1 MSLHPITVMLSALA
15 AVAAA
20 FTGLWTTAFLRARR
34 QETGQDTRT
43 PGLPEILTGAFT
55 MFFDTLGIGSFALT
69 TAIFRALRMVP
80 DQLIPGTLNAGHSLG
95 SILQAFI
102 YTAIIPVD
110 AATLILTVLSST
122 LGAWLGAGI
131 VSAWPKR
138 RIQRGMGTALLA
150 AAFLMLLG
158 QLKWLPSGG
167 TEIGLGGWRLLLAV
181 TGNFLLGALM
191 TLGIGLFAPCMI
203 LLSFLGMSP
212 KAIFPI
218 MMTSCAFLMP
228 IGGLRF
234 IRAGGYSPRVALGLT
249 LGGIPAVLVAAF
261 LVRELPLDAL
271 RWIVV
276 GVVVYTGIMLHWA
289 ARPPLETL
297 AGSPAE

>member
-1 MSLHPITVMLSALA
+1 MNWHPITLMLWTLGG
-15 AVAAA
+15 VGTV
-20 FTGLWTTAFLRARR
+20 FTGLWAAVLVRRR
-34 QETGQDTRT
+34 QKGDGLL
-43 PGLPEILTGAFT
+43 PGLPAVLTGSVT
-55 MFFDTLGIGSFALT
+55 MFFDTLGIGSFAIT

-95 SILQAFI
+95 SILQSFI

-110 AATLILTVLSST
+110 AATLILTVLAST
-122 LGAWLGAGI
+122 LGAWLGAGV
-131 VSAWPKR
+131 VSTWPKR

-150 AAFLMLLG
+150 AALLMLFG

-181 TGNFLLGALM
+181 TGHLLLGALM

-218 MMTSCAFLMP
+218 MMTACAFLMP
-228 IGGLRF
+228 VGGLRF
-234 IRAGGYSPRVALGLT
+234 IQARCYAPRVALGLT

-261 LVRELPLDAL
+261 LVKELPLYVL
-271 RWIVV
+271 RWMVL
-276 GVVVYTGIMLHWA
+276 GVVAYTGIMLHWA
-289 ARPPLETL
+289 ARQPLEAET
-297 AGSPAE
+297 GSPAE